1 MEDVLKWLDEFPLPE
16 EILTNEDG
24 SKYLP
29 IAVVKSK
36 LDLLTNKGWQT
47 KNFNHFIFNQ
57 NGNYK
62 VYGSLEVYVEYYNAI
77 DKIIIFRNLV
87 GAATFD
93 IKDYK
98 GNPHWSATLK
108 SLCMVNAV
116 QDLGKQFGQGLN
128 PEFES
133 VPVIQVDR
141 GDIPYQ
147 EQFNLNK

>member
-1 MEDVLKWLDEFPLPE
+1 MEDVLKWLDESPLPE
-16 EILTNEDG
+16 EILINEDG

-36 LDLLTNKGWQT
+36 LDLLTGRGWET
-47 KNFNHFIFNQ
+47 KNFNHYLLNH
-57 NGNYK
+57 NGSIK
-62 VYGSLEVYVEYYNAI
+62 VYGSLEVYVEYYI
-77 DKIIIFRNLV
+77 DKVFTFRNLV

-116 QDLGKQFGQGLN
+116 QDLGKQFGYGLN
-128 PEFES
+128 PEFEP